1 MCVFPINGAAHMRIW
16 SKPQVREQE
25 IGLEVTSYLPAEI
38 DII

>member
-1 MCVFPINGAAHMRIW
+1 MEETPMETW
-16 SKPQVREQE
+16 TKPAVREQQ